1 MKSRLTNALP
11 FGLIFAKVVL
21 SIERDLASD
30 GDGAMS
36 ISGISSSTTNPNQPA
51 GSQTNFRQS
60 LNQLFSAVSS
70 GNLPDAQQAYST
82 LSELQSSGEGPSPTS
97 NTPLAQTL
105 NQIGQ
110 SLQNGNLSGAQ
121 QALASLQQTQQA
133 HGGHHHHG
141 HHGGG
146 VKPAGTSTTSS
157 STDTGISS
165 SSGGSLDITA

>member
-1 MKSRLTNALP
+1 
-11 FGLIFAKVVL
+11 
-21 SIERDLASD
+21 
-30 GDGAMS
+30 MS
-36 ISGISSSTTNPNQPA
+36 ISGISNPATNPNQAA

-70 GNLPDAQQAYST
+70 GNLSDAQQAYST
-82 LSELQSSGEGPSPTS
+82 LSDLQSSGQGPLPTS

-110 SLQNGNLSGAQ
+110 ALQNGSISGAQ
-121 QALASLQQTQQA
+121 AALASLQQTQQA

-146 VKPAGTSTTSS
+146 VNPATASTTPS
-157 STDTGISS
+157 STDADSP
-165 SSGGSLDITA
+165 SSGSSLDITV